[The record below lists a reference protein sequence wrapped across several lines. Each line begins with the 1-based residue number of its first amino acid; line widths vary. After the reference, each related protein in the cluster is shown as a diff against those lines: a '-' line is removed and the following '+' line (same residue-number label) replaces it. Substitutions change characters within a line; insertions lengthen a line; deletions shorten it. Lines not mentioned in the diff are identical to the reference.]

1 MSQPRQPTPSP
12 LIRKLEHGSPL
23 SPADRLLIEKLSEHI
38 AEIPPHRDLI
48 RQGETP
54 KYVHVVLEGF
64 ACRYKDLPGGERQI
78 VAWLV
83 PGDFCDLHV
92 SVIGEMDHA
101 IATMTASRICH
112 LPRDHIEAALEH
124 RPQLLRAFWWA
135 TLVDEAV
142 LREWLVN
149 IGRRPADRRIAH
161 LFCELLARLQAV
173 GMAGGGIIDF
183 PLTQIDL
190 ADTVGLS
197 AVHVNRIIQQLR
209 EDGLIVWRGGKLRIL
224 NPAGLAAFSG
234 FEPAYLHLRADRN
247 PSDRAA

>member
-1 MSQPRQPTPSP
+1 MTLSP
-12 LIRKLEHGSPL
+12 LLRKLEHGSPL
-23 SPADRLLIEKLSEHI
+23 SDADRALIEGLCEHVVDVP
-38 AEIPPHRDLI
+38 AHRDLVCEGD
-48 RQGETP
+48 RP
-54 KYVHVVLEGF
+54 ALVHVVLEGF
-64 ACRYKDLPGGERQI
+64 ACRYKGLPGGERQI

-92 SVIGEMDHA
+92 SVIGQMDHS
-101 IATMTASRICH
+101 IATMTPSRIGH
-112 LPRDHIEAALEH
+112 LPRGGIEALTEG
-124 RPQLLRAFWWA
+124 RPGLLQAFWWA

-173 GMAGGGIIDF
+173 GMAGADVIDF
-183 PLTQIDL
+183 PLTQNDL

-197 AVHVNRIIQQLR
+197 AVHVNRIVQQLR
-209 EDGLIVWRGGKLRIL
+209 EDGLIAWRGGKLRIL

-234 FEPAYLHLRADRN
+234 FDPAYLHLRAARK
-247 PSDRAA
+247 PTDRAA